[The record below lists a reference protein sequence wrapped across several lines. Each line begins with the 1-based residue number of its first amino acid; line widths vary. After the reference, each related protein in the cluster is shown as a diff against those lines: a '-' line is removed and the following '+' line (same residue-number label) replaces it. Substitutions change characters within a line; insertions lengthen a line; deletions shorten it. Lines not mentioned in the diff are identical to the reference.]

1 MALAFKDLVA
11 KSMSYTFNSYDEV
24 DQKGFSE
31 KSLGYI
37 KMAFRG
43 NPYKVIVEIID
54 DTLEGEDKVRGLD
67 SVLKDLENRPFN
79 YLSIPTIKDEE
90 EKQQVADWISKV
102 RQKGKMRKAVLPLMD
117 DPDNK
122 AVINF
127 KTTGIKEKEI
137 DIDASEY
144 TSRLA
149 GVFAGLPL
157 TQSSTY
163 YKLEELTSIATI
175 DNPDEVIDNGGLI
188 LINDGNKIKIARG
201 VNSMV
206 TVGENDIESFNKI
219 KVLEISDM
227 IHEDI
232 WQTWEEYYSGKVS
245 NTYINKVLFLNTI
258 NDYLKNLMN
267 DGILDNDVE
276 AYLQIDIEEQ
286 KKFLKNN
293 NIDYTEMSEQQI
305 KEANTGSYLF
315 AEGQI
320 RIADAME
327 DLKIK
332 LYV

>member
-1 MALAFKDLVA
+1 
-11 KSMSYTFNSYDEV
+11 
-24 DQKGFSE
+24 
-31 KSLGYI
+31 
-37 KMAFRG
+37 
-43 NPYKVIVEIID
+43 
-54 DTLEGEDKVRGLD
+54 
-67 SVLKDLENRPFN
+67 
-79 YLSIPTIKDEE
+79 
-90 EKQQVADWISKV
+90 
-102 RQKGKMRKAVLPLMD
+102 MRKAVLPLMD
-117 DPDNK
+117 NPDNK

-163 YKLEELTSIATI
+163 YKLEELTSIVTI

-188 LINDGNKIKIARG
+188 LINDRNKIKIARG

-206 TVGENDIESFNKI
+206 TVGENDIESFKKI

-258 NDYLKNLMN
+258 NDYFKNLMN